1 MTQVA
6 PERAPQTPSGPVQ
19 RYAVRQLSGPLHWGI
34 FDRHMG
40 AWCSLADGGCFLPLE
55 WKTAGEA
62 DVWLYLCRVAW
73 GRGFVPAP
81 DGWNGY

>member
-6 PERAPQTPSGPVQ
+6 PERAPQTPSAPIQ
-19 RYAVRQLSGPLHWGI
+19 RYVVRQLSGALHWGI
-34 FDRHMG
+34 FDQREG
-40 AWCSLADGGCFLPLE
+40 AWCTLADGRCFLPLE

-73 GRGFVPAP
+73 GRGLVPAP